1 MTDTRAR
8 NIQPSPSGWVH
19 EIAMFLNKV
28 VNEQQPMLSSRP
40 LASTSYASRS
50 KTLGPNAA
58 TELSTMPTQIPKPY
72 HTESSMDR
80 SQSLKMRPITVNTSY
95 GARHL
100 DDLVLSRFPGLNWDG
115 PANVLVG
122 DDLACR
128 MLLGPKLCNNKRPVE
143 EGHVT
148 YIYLSKLS
156 KRLSIMMNEA
166 MTLIDDIKSGNF
178 ELEGILN
185 DRRRKNFWQAVFN
198 HLRANRKHWTV
209 FTPDPDHVEGFIM
222 EFVAARKKYVMDESM
237 HLLNDIIQDV
247 PRGCDLLF
255 LPSPLPADSGSIAQN
270 GTTEPDALDNEGSP
284 LSTAA
289 PKSEEP
295 VSRRVL
301 EWMWC
306 EMLPALNEQQVK
318 LGERVWKEDDL
329 DEFMQDC
336 PYPF

>member
-1 MTDTRAR
+1 MADTRAR

-50 KTLGPNAA
+50 KTLGPNVA

-72 HTESSMDR
+72 HNESSMAG
-80 SQSLKMRPITVNTSY
+80 SQSLKMRSITVNTSY

-100 DDLVLSRFPGLNWDG
+100 NDLVLSRIPGLDWDG
-115 PANVLVG
+115 PADFLVG

-128 MLLGPKLCNNKRPVE
+128 MLLGPKLCNDKRPVE
-143 EGHVT
+143 DGHVAD
-148 YIYLSKLS
+148 IYLSKLS
-156 KRLSIMMNEA
+156 KRLSIMMTEA
-166 MTLIDDIKSGNF
+166 MNLIDDIKFGNF

-198 HLRANRKHWTV
+198 RLRDNRKHWTV

-222 EFVAARKKYVMDESM
+222 EFVAARKNYIMVK
-237 HLLNDIIQDV
+237 
-247 PRGCDLLF
+247 
-255 LPSPLPADSGSIAQN
+255 
-270 GTTEPDALDNEGSP
+270 
-284 LSTAA
+284 LSHETA

-336 PYPF
+336 PYSF